1 MDTPTGRA
9 YIMGGFDDLRSSDIR
24 FLEEAARFG
33 HIHVYLWSDDL
44 IRNLVGRGP
53 KFPLEERIYFLSAIR
68 YVDHVGVINHL
79 DDPQN
84 LPFAARDVDSTWVVR
99 DTEDSE
105 EKRKFC
111 SSNGMKYRIIEA
123 SLLNEFPD
131 GQETPSHQGDARA
144 KVVVT
149 GCYDWLHSGHV
160 RFFEEAS
167 SFGDLYVIVG
177 SDENV
182 RFLKGDGHPLFPQE
196 ERRYVVQSIRFVKQ
210 ALISSGS
217 GWLDAEPEIKIIQ
230 PNIYI
235 LNEDGDQPEK
245 RDFCQTHLIQYL
257 VLKRTP
263 KEGLPTRQS
272 TELRGY

>member
-9 YIMGGFDDLRSSDIR
+9 CVTGVFDDLRSADIR

-33 HIHVYLWSDDL
+33 HVHAYVWSDDL
-44 IRNLVGRGP
+44 IRNLYGTGP
-53 KFPLEERIYFLSAIR
+53 RFPLKERHYFLSAIR
-68 YVDHVGVINHL
+68 YVDQVRVIHHL
-79 DDPQN
+79 DNPQT
-84 LPFAARDVDSTWVVR
+84 LPFIDQSADSTWVVK
-99 DTEDSE
+99 DAEDDQ
-105 EKRKFC
+105 EKKKFC
-111 SSNGMKYRIIEA
+111 SLNGMKYQVVEA
-123 SLLNEFPD
+123 SLLNDFPD
-131 GQETPSHQGDARA
+131 GQPISVIHGEARK
-144 KVVVT
+144 KVLVT

-167 SFGDLYVIVG
+167 GFGDLYVVVG

-182 RFLKGDGHPLFPQE
+182 RLLKGKGHPMFPQE
-196 ERRYVVQSIRFVKQ
+196 ERRYVVQSIRYVKQ
-210 ALISSGS
+210 ALISSGI
-217 GWLDAEPEIKIIQ
+217 GWMDAEPEIKTIQ
-230 PNIYI
+230 PNVYI

-272 TELRGY
+272 TDLRGF